1 MSRWYAIGIPSY
13 LLLHRRVG
21 ATAVIGLI
29 VLTLTA
35 VALLLFNRSPAPSL
49 SATVAAPPPIRSTLA
64 PRTPARA
71 ADLAAPPASSPPAR
85 AVEPDQSQPTAAG
98 PPDSGVAPSAPADEP
113 LGDADAARRTASWL
127 VRTHG
132 RLEAENRA
140 LTVAEFYSGER
151 QAFWQRVLAD
161 VRQTPER

>member
-1 MSRWYAIGIPSY
+1 V
-13 LLLHRRVG
+13 LG

-29 VLTLTA
+29 VLILTGA
-35 VALLLFNRSPAPSL
+35 ALLLFNRSPAPSL
-49 SATVAAPPPIRSTLA
+49 SATVAAPPPVRSTPA
-64 PRTPARA
+64 PPAPARA
-71 ADLAAPPASSPPAR
+71 ADPASVPPSRPPAR
-85 AVEPDQSQPTAAG
+85 AVEPDQSHPTAAG
-98 PPDSGVAPSAPADEP
+98 PPEAGVARSAPADEP
-113 LGDADAARRTASWL
+113 LGDSDPARRTANWL

-151 QAFWQRVLAD
+151 RAFWQRVLTD